1 MVNNSN
7 NLPVGADDVK
17 RVFERKR
24 AMTSTTE
31 DKVDFLK
38 NPKLT
43 QLSVIAK

>member
-43 QLSVIAK
+43 QLLVIAK

>member
-1 MVNNSN
+1 MVYNSN
-7 NLPVGADDVK
+7 NLLVGADDVK
-17 RVFERKR
+17 RVIERKR

-43 QLSVIAK
+43 QLLVIAK